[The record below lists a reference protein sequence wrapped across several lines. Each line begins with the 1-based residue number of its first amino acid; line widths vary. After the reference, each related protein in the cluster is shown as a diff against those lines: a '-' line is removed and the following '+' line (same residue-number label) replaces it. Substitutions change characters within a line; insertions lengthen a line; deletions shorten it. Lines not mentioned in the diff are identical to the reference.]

1 MFCGY
6 NHLITFRGSIVT
18 SATVFLV
25 PNSPRLVTTGTVTV
39 KVGDVNDNAPVFE
52 RERYE
57 ARIGELQR
65 TNTIVTTV
73 TADDIDYGVN
83 KAVS

>member
-6 NHLITFRGSIVT
+6 NHLISFCESIVT
-18 SATVFLV
+18 SPTVFLV

-39 KVGDVNDNAPVFE
+39 KVGDVNDNWPALE

-57 ARIGELQR
+57 ARIGELQP

-73 TADDIDYGVN
+73 TAHDIDYGVN
-83 KAVS
+83 RAVS